1 MKTVQGNGEATAGF
15 VCWVCFFFGGGGLF
29 WFWFWFIFGHSMRD
43 VSSLTRD
50 QTHAPAVEVWSPNH
64 WTTREVP
71 LLGFKQ
77 KSEV

>member
-1 MKTVQGNGEATAGF
+1 MKTVQGNGEPLLGLFVGF
-15 VCWVCFFFGGGGLF
+15 VVCFFLLL
-29 WFWFWFIFGHSMRD
+29 FWFWFIFGHSMRD

-50 QTHAPAVEVWSPNH
+50 QTHAPAVEVWRPNR
-64 WTTREVP
+64 WTTGDVP